1 MKKIKFFIHE
11 LEYALLFLYELKLID
26 YHSRMKTRFIKLLT
40 DRFQQYKEEYLELVK
55 EHAHLD
61 ENGEPLLIEDGS
73 HNRYDIKDMDKF
85 KLALIPLLE
94 EEFIIDINEHNQ
106 KMIQS
111 VTESILHCGLSFG
124 GQDQFLYESL
134 CSKFE
139 ELLEAECSNKSN

>member
-1 MKKIKFFIHE
+1 MKKIKFYIHE
-11 LEYALLFLYELKLID
+11 LEYAILFLYELKLID

-40 DRFQQYKEEYLELVK
+40 ERFQQYKDEYFELVK

-61 ENGEPLLIEDGS
+61 EDGEPLLIEDS
-73 HNRYDIKDMDKF
+73 TQPRYDIKDMDKF

-94 EEFIIDINEHNQ
+94 EEFIIDVNEHNENMM
-106 KMIQS
+106 KS
-111 VTESILHCGLSFG
+111 VTKSILHCGLSFG

-139 ELLEAECSNKSN
+139 ELSEDDGSNYTK